1 MKEKLLNLINQGE
14 RREVELKL
22 AQDELPKNIFE
33 TVCAFLNRFGGHIIL
48 GVNDNKEI
56 IGINPEKIKKIKS
69 DFVTTCNN
77 PEKLYPTVYL
87 EIKEEEIDGKLLLY
101 IFIPESSQVHRVKNR
116 HLHFYQRFYF

>member
-56 IGINPEKIKKIKS
+56 IGINPEKI
-69 DFVTTCNN
+69 DFS
-77 PEKLYPTVYL
+77 
-87 EIKEEEIDGKLLLY
+87 I
-101 IFIPESSQVHRVKNR
+101 H
-116 HLHFYQRFYF
+116 